1 MAISVDFGAERKPGA
16 WPVKPSVL
24 PVASARTAR
33 TRPEEQLLSDATVLR
48 ISTALQ
54 SSLHTADIIHA
65 FANEIRRLLPK
76 VSLRYS
82 NKTHGVL
89 VEDGPHYQHRT
100 SYELNLVGDSLGE
113 IAFYRQ
119 RGFLEKEEALIEVVL
134 CALIY
139 PLRNS
144 LLYQQ
149 ALQQALKD
157 PLTGINNRASMN
169 AYLKQQVLIT
179 ERHKSSLSVIMFDI
193 DKFKSI
199 NDTYGHLVGDLVLRK
214 TANAIV
220 RCTRDSDVV
229 FRFGGEEFVVV
240 LTNTELAGAQLLAE
254 RIRVHVG
261 ELDFE
266 TIGGVGKVSVSGGVS
281 EYQSGDDP
289 SSLLARCDSLMYEAK
304 ELGRNRI
311 VPLISLA
318 GTDRL

>member
-1 MAISVDFGAERKPGA
+1 MAISVDFRAESKRGT
-16 WPVKPSVL
+16 WPVSPRVL
-24 PVASARTAR
+24 PIGGARKATDA
-33 TRPEEQLLSDATVLR
+33 PEQLLSDATVLR

-54 SSLHTADIIHA
+54 SSLQTSDIIQA
-65 FANEIRRLLPK
+65 FALELRRLLPK

-82 NKTHGVL
+82 NKPYGVL
-89 VEDGPHYQHRT
+89 VEDGQRYQHRT

-113 IAFYRQ
+113 LAFYRQ
-119 RGFLEKEEALIEVVL
+119 RAFSDKEEALIEVVL

-179 ERHKSSLSVIMFDI
+179 QRHSSPLSVIMFDI
-193 DKFKSI
+193 DKFKPI
-199 NDTYGHLVGDLVLRK
+199 NDTFGHLVGDLVLRK

-240 LTNTELAGAQLLAE
+240 LSNTDLPGAQLLAE
-254 RIRVHVG
+254 RIRCHI
-261 ELDFE
+261 EEQDFDA
-266 TIGGVGKVSVSGGVS
+266 IGGIGKVTVSGGVS
-281 EYQSGDDP
+281 EFQSGDDP
-289 SSLLARCDSLMYEAK
+289 SSLLGRCDRLMYGAK
-304 ELGRNRI
+304 EQGRNRI
-311 VPLISLA
+311 APALKL
-318 GTDRL
+318 TM